1 MDTFLSEK
9 KRQAKQL
16 DFLIFIQNINLR
28 GGTEVMAL
36 NLCRLLNDADLKAK
50 ILSIEAPLS
59 PDERL
64 MSFEDKER
72 EEYHSQCSNALNK
85 FISPNRHQKFLKKI
99 LEKKITKLS
108 PRIFVNFTYDLMGA
122 IPKTKACFSCG
133 VLHWSV
139 TGYEK
144 SLWDIAKQKNI
155 LHRWISTFVLRRT
168 QAYNRKALASLD
180 RLITLTNRGANEVL
194 SLHPDIVK
202 SSIRVIPNF
211 IPYNKQQ
218 YPISLQ
224 NNDNVVYVGR
234 LSSEKG
240 VYLLLD
246 IWKKVNILSS
256 SLALTIYGEGPEMDK
271 MKELIALHKIRNV
284 IFKGYSDSLDDMY
297 KNADLLI
304 NTSYSEGFGFVY
316 IEAMQYGVIPL
327 SFDCPVSPRE
337 LIGDAGI
344 LIPCFDTEA
353 YANTIVNL
361 LKNKTLMK
369 ILQDKCLS
377 RAKDFYINPIIKR
390 WKNLLKE
397 NITLS

>member
-1 MDTFLSEK
+1 M
-9 KRQAKQL
+9 
-16 DFLIFIQNINLR
+16 
-28 GGTEVMAL
+28 
-36 NLCRLLNDADLKAK
+36 
-50 ILSIEAPLS
+50 
-59 PDERL
+59 
-64 MSFEDKER
+64 
-72 EEYHSQCSNALNK
+72 
-85 FISPNRHQKFLKKI
+85 
-99 LEKKITKLS
+99 
-108 PRIFVNFTYDLMGA
+108 
-122 IPKTKACFSCG
+122 
-133 VLHWSV
+133 
-139 TGYEK
+139 
-144 SLWDIAKQKNI
+144 
-155 LHRWISTFVLRRT
+155 
-168 QAYNRKALASLD
+168 
-180 RLITLTNRGANEVL
+180 
-194 SLHPDIVK
+194 HPDIVK

-304 NTSYSEGFGFVY
+304 NTSYSEGFGLVY

>member
-1 MDTFLSEK
+1 
-9 KRQAKQL
+9 
-16 DFLIFIQNINLR
+16 
-28 GGTEVMAL
+28 
-36 NLCRLLNDADLKAK
+36 
-50 ILSIEAPLS
+50 
-59 PDERL
+59 
-64 MSFEDKER
+64 
-72 EEYHSQCSNALNK
+72 
-85 FISPNRHQKFLKKI
+85 
-99 LEKKITKLS
+99 
-108 PRIFVNFTYDLMGA
+108 MGA

-271 MKELIALHKIRNV
+271 MKELR
-284 IFKGYSDSLDDMY
+284 
-297 KNADLLI
+297 
-304 NTSYSEGFGFVY
+304 
-316 IEAMQYGVIPL
+316 
-327 SFDCPVSPRE
+327 
-337 LIGDAGI
+337 
-344 LIPCFDTEA
+344 
-353 YANTIVNL
+353 
-361 LKNKTLMK
+361 
-369 ILQDKCLS
+369 
-377 RAKDFYINPIIKR
+377 
-390 WKNLLKE
+390 
-397 NITLS
+397 